1 MMLAVI
7 EQYFLA
13 HGELDLP
20 SIGHLSLHQT
30 DASRIEGHFKPP
42 VQQIIFDP
50 IVAST
55 AKPSK
60 FFYMYLSDHL
70 DCTVEQAMID
80 YAAFFTTQIA
90 SSGFVDLGNL
100 GRLNYGQ
107 EQYAFISNFNSGG
120 YFQTMHIEKVLL
132 EDQSENNFNTTSK
145 QWWILPL
152 LIAVIAIVA
161 ILLK

>member
-13 HGELDLP
+13 HGALVLP
-20 SIGHLSLHQT
+20 CIGHLSLHQT
-30 DASRIEGHFKPP
+30 DATRTEGHFQPP

-50 IVAST
+50 IVAPT
-55 AKPSK
+55 TKPSK
-60 FFYMYLSDHL
+60 LFYMYLSDHL

-100 GRLNYGQ
+100 GRLTQ
-107 EQYAFISNFNSGG
+107 HHEQYAFISHFNSGG
-120 YFQTMHIEKVLL
+120 YFQTIHIEKVLM

-152 LIAVIAIVA
+152 FIAVIAIVA